1 MAKRE
6 KILHSQN
13 VCSINHFVILL
24 LVSATIVLS
33 GITAS
38 KVLFQTVREN
48 AVIDGIE
55 PFFDQD
61 VGNKLKCYAICQRKA
76 DQCLFVEVSKRS
88 KTKWSCR
95 LFEFTGDIQNHLKP
109 AASAA
114 DTAVV
119 STPTLKRDCLDLL
132 NNGFKKDGVY
142 YIGFSGSP
150 RKVFC
155 DMTTE
160 GGGWIVMQKRLD
172 GSVDF
177 YRNWDN
183 YANGFGNV
191 YGEYWLGNEFVHQY
205 TNAHP
210 TEMIGEA
217 TDFDGVRVA
226 TKLKNF
232 KVSDSSSKYTLQYT
246 TCIVLSGDG
255 KLCTEDWQRARNR
268 KFGTFD
274 MDNDNVDYNCVVRHG
289 GAWWLDG
296 CFRVNFNGIYSSV
309 PTVEKMA
316 SGIHW
321 YNFQGWYVSLKETKM
336 LIKRVQW
343 KKPTLN
349 YKSRAMIKRNS
360 TKRTLPALLELF

>member
-1 MAKRE
+1 MMMVEIK
-6 KILHSQN
+6 KILHSQK
-13 VCSINHFVILL
+13 VCSNNHFVILL
-24 LVSATIVLS
+24 VVSATIVLS

-88 KTKWSCR
+88 ETKWSCR
-95 LFEFTGDIQNHLKP
+95 LFEFTGDIHNHLKP

-183 YANGFGNV
+183 YANGFGDV

-232 KVSDSSSKYTLQYT
+232 KVSDSSSEYTLQYT
-246 TCIVLSGDG
+246 TCIVLSGDVR
-255 KLCTEDWQRARNR
+255 LCTVDWLDSKNR

-274 MDNDNVDYNCVVRHG
+274 MDNDYAVDGNCVVIFG
-289 GAWWLDG
+289 GAWWLDD
-296 CFRVNFNGIYSSV
+296 CFNVNFNGNYSSV
-309 PTVEKMA
+309 PTVEKIA
-316 SGIHW
+316 SGIHM
-321 YNFQGWYVSLKETKM
+321 YSFRGFYVSLKETKM
-336 LIKRVQW
+336 LIKRVQ
-343 KKPTLN
+343 
-349 YKSRAMIKRNS
+349 
-360 TKRTLPALLELF
+360 